1 MPRILTRYW
10 FVAAVLVVLG
20 FAALSVDLPLA
31 RWALRKEC
39 PEVLSQ
45 PAYLAET
52 FADGIGVLMI
62 LAAIYVID
70 RRRPETLSRVVACA
84 LGAGLAANIFKLLIS
99 RTRPD
104 RFLFDG
110 GVWATFRDWLPG
122 ASAGTLGQSFPSAHM
137 ATATGFAIGLA
148 WLYPRGRWVF
158 AAFAL
163 FAGAQRIIANKH
175 YLSDVCWGAA
185 LGCFV
190 GLACVQPTPVSRWFD
205 RLEAWLGP
213 RLAGYRQPGS
223 ETAAFSPSTIAERS
237 TIKPTD
243 ARAA

>member
-1 MPRILTRYW
+1 MRIVTRYW
-10 FVAAVLVVLG
+10 FVAALLAVLG
-20 FAALSVDLPLA
+20 FAALSVDLPTA
-31 RWALRKEC
+31 RWALRKES
-39 PEVLSQ
+39 PEVLSK

-62 LAAIYVID
+62 LIAIYVID
-70 RRRPETLSRVVACA
+70 RRRPETLPRVIACA
-84 LGAGLAANIFKLLIS
+84 LGAGAAANVFKMFVA

-163 FAGAQRIIANKH
+163 LAGAQRIVANKH

-185 LGCFV
+185 LGCLV
-190 GLACVQPTPVSRWFD
+190 GLACVQSTRLSRWFD
-205 RLEAWLGP
+205 RLEAGLRP
-213 RLAGYRQPGS
+213 RLTWYNRVSDVPVATPSPGVS
-223 ETAAFSPSTIAERS
+223 AARNT
-237 TIKPTD
+237 
-243 ARAA
+243 RAA